1 MKSWRKAEDNM
12 GEAVKWSIVAIGGVL
27 FVMNLF
33 SLARRRMTPT
43 LSVFWSVFAVL
54 FLVFGFALQL
64 TELGSYMSPVV
75 AVILIVAMCGVIFTF
90 YHVSTQ
96 ISELV
101 DKTNELTM
109 QVSLLNAEN
118 VRLIREMRQ
127 KKLAEAREETED
139 PEG

>member
-1 MKSWRKAEDNM
+1 M
-12 GEAVKWSIVAIGGVL
+12 GEIVRWSIIVIGAVL
-27 FVMNLF
+27 FVLNLF

-43 LSVFWSVFAVL
+43 LSVIWSIFSL
-54 FLVFGFALQL
+54 FLLVLGSILHL
-64 TELGSYMSPVV
+64 TELGSLMSPTT
-75 AVILIVAMCGVIFTF
+75 AVLLILALCGVIFTF

-118 VRLIREMRQ
+118 VRLLRQ
-127 KKLAEAREETED
+127 VKQEKLAEEEASEE
-139 PEG
+139 PV